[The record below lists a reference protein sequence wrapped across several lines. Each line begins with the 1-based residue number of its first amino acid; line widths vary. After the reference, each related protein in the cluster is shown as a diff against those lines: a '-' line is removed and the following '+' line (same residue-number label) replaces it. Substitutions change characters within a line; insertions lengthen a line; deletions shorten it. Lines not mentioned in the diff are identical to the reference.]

1 MDMYNILHMTAQH
14 FHHFLK
20 DYSIKRLPELVYFIF
35 HINSR
40 CVWRGDWKDA
50 DIVDIHFIYL

>member
-1 MDMYNILHMTAQH
+1 MDTYNILHMPAQH

-20 DYSIKRLPELVYFIF
+20 DYSIKRLSELVYFIF

-40 CVWRGDWKDA
+40 FVWRGDWKDV
-50 DIVDIHFIYL
+50 VDIYFIYL